1 MSGKRRQKGYTR
13 LQRVMQ
19 RAAGSNIRHN
29 VMAIRS
35 QGAGEER
42 MANPRRS
49 QREHLD
55 AKNAVRRKEME
66 EAIAEGSIVA
76 RQMTPQEREQSDAR
90 WAAATKRAAARKRR

>member
-1 MSGKRRQKGYTR
+1 
-13 LQRVMQ
+13 
-19 RAAGSNIRHN
+19 
-29 VMAIRS
+29 
-35 QGAGEER
+35 

-66 EAIAEGSIVA
+66 DAIAEGSVVV

-90 WAAATKRAAARKRR
+90 WATATKRAAARKRR